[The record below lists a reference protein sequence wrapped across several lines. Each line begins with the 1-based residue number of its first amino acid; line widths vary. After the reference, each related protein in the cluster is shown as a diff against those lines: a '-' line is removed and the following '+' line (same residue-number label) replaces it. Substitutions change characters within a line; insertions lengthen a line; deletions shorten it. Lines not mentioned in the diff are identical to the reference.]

1 MEFKNEMKQKIKRK
15 RERELIGL
23 AYRNLAHPEKPPAR
37 PKTLPRARSTPS
49 ASRGPHVIPRT
60 PANSAGRAYAV
71 VASEWAHAVSHVL
84 PQAPMTCGTHGPA
97 SRVVPGRL
105 RVGPVCQ
112 VRRLREER
120 GCVNGI
126 PGESLHLATTS
137 PLSGPA
143 LAGAAKLQGADSGIS
158 QGTNRCSTPLDNP
171 GHPNQEPVSATAVVE
186 LSPPRANCRSPSICP
201 PLSVRVHL
209 RDPLK
214 PSQGSPGLVFVPRA
228 LNCSSVSN
236 WTREPHH
243 HVVGLVLAT
252 KGWYD
257 RSGEFACL
265 SPFPRCSFA
274 RFRLVG
280 HRFADSGEGATAVY
294 AAPPLCRAGGRR
306 WTRRRSSITRRS
318 RLEVGYRFGGTW
330 SVPHDLDPTR

>member
-1 MEFKNEMKQKIKRK
+1 
-15 RERELIGL
+15 L
-23 AYRNLAHPEKPPAR
+23 RNG
-37 PKTLPRARSTPS
+37 RAPTRFNDRVSVTPTPLT
-49 ASRGPHVIPRT
+49 ASR
-60 PANSAGRAYAV
+60 
-71 VASEWAHAVSHVL
+71 
-84 PQAPMTCGTHGPA
+84 
-97 SRVVPGRL
+97 
-105 RVGPVCQ
+105 
-112 VRRLREER
+112 
-120 GCVNGI
+120 
-126 PGESLHLATTS
+126 SLEL
-137 PLSGPA
+137 
-143 LAGAAKLQGADSGIS
+143 K
-158 QGTNRCSTPLDNP
+158 
-171 GHPNQEPVSATAVVE
+171 SATAVVE
-186 LSPPRANCRSPSICP
+186 LSPPRAKCRSPSICP

-214 PSQGSPGLVFVPRA
+214 PAQGSPGLVFVPGA

-236 WTREPHH
+236 WTREPRH

-257 RSGEFACL
+257 RSGEFASL

-306 WTRRRSSITRRS
+306 WTRRRSSIARWP
-318 RLEVGYRFGGTW
+318 RLEVAYRFGGTW